1 MILPLI
7 CFTAIQTPTAADFF
21 PTVPGTVRTYEQK
34 GGGALINTIGKPLD
48 MGGASAIPITESPG
62 AGAGK
67 TTYYRV
73 EADQVTIIAYDLKS
87 PLPTPLPVLRI
98 GTGKVAWD
106 FQGKTATGAAGERLL
121 ARGEAHLAGTRNILG
136 KRVDVLVVYLR
147 AAIGMGAS
155 GYTFEQTTTYGKGLG
170 IVEQKTKFTLGKKS
184 SESDYK
190 LVSVTPGS

>member
-7 CFTAIQTPTAADFF
+7 CFTVIQIPTAADFF

-34 GGGALINTIGKPLD
+34 GGEGLINTIGKPLD

-73 EADQVTIIAYDLKS
+73 EADSVTIIAYDLKA
-87 PLPTPLPVLRI
+87 PLPTPLPVLKV
-98 GTGKVAWD
+98 GVGKVTWD
-106 FQGKTATGAAGERLL
+106 FQGKTATGATGERML
-121 ARGEAHLAGTRNILG
+121 ARGESHLAGVRNILG
-136 KRVDVLVVYLR
+136 KKVEVLVVYLR
-147 AAIGMGAS
+147 AAIGVGVS
-155 GYTFEQTTTYGKGLG
+155 GYTFEQTTTYGKGIG

-184 SESDYK
+184 NESDYK
-190 LVSVTPGS
+190 LVSITPGS